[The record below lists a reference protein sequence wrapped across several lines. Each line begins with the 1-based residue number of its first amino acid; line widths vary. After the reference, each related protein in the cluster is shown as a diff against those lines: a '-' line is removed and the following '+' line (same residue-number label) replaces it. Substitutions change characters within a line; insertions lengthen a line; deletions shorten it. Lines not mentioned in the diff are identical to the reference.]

1 MVLLGD
7 LLNTAD
13 FSKAVD
19 GLAREFRGRH
29 KLPAIH
35 QLGLTV
41 PDVEYAARV
50 LEAKGIGPFFI
61 ANGSPVFWRERG
73 QERSIRGKMGMAY
86 HQSFELELLE
96 PTEGSEFYRQSL
108 DSAGGIVVQHLGFL
122 VPDVDEWADRL
133 AAAGSPVWIRGK
145 LKIGPAAADFCYM
158 DTVEEAGL
166 IIEFI
171 SWRIFGSSFSPPA
184 ALYHAAGRLEKWSG
198 KRSITVR

>member
-7 LLNTAD
+7 LLNAAD

-19 GLAREFRGRH
+19 GLAREFRDQH

-41 PDVEYAARV
+41 PNVENAARV

-73 QERSIRGKMGMAY
+73 QERSIRGKMGLAN
-86 HQSFELELLE
+86 HRGFELELLE

-108 DSAGGIVVQHLGFL
+108 NPADGIVVQHLGLL
-122 VPDVDEWADRL
+122 VQDVDEWADRL
-133 AAAGSPVWIRGK
+133 GATGSPVWIRGK
-145 LKIGPAAADFCYM
+145 LKIGPATADFCYM

-171 SWRIFGSSFSPPA
+171 SWRIFGRDFSFPA
-184 ALYHAAGRLEKWSG
+184 ALYHGAGRLEKWFG
-198 KRSITVR
+198 KRSITV

>member
-7 LLNTAD
+7 LLNAAD

-19 GLAREFRGRH
+19 GLAREFRDKH

-41 PDVEYAARV
+41 PDVEYAARI

-61 ANGSPVFWRERG
+61 ANGSPAFWRERG

-86 HQSFELELLE
+86 HQGFELELLE
-96 PTEGSEFYRQSL
+96 PTEGSEFYKQSL
-108 DSAGGIVVQHLGFL
+108 DPAGGIVVQHLGL
-122 VPDVDEWADRL
+122 LTQDVDEWANRL

-145 LKIGPAAADFCYM
+145 LKIGPATVDFSYM
-158 DTVEEAGL
+158 DTEEAGL

-171 SWRIFGSSFSPPA
+171 SWRIFGQPFSPPA

-198 KRSITVR
+198 KRSIAV

>member
-1 MVLLGD
+1 MVLLAD
-7 LLNTAD
+7 LLNAAD

-19 GLAREFRGRH
+19 GLACEFRDQH

-41 PDVEYAARV
+41 PDVENAARV

-73 QERSIRGKMGMAY
+73 QEQSIRGKMGLANY
-86 HQSFELELLE
+86 RGFELELLE
-96 PTEGSEFYRQSL
+96 PTEGSDFYRQSL
-108 DSAGGIVVQHLGFL
+108 DPAGGIVVQHLGL
-122 VPDVDEWADRL
+122 LAPDVDEWADRL

-145 LKIGPAAADFCYM
+145 LKIGPATADFCYV
-158 DTVEEAGL
+158 DSVEEAGL

-171 SWRIFGSSFSPPA
+171 SWRIFGSPFHPLA
-184 ALYHAAGRLEKWSG
+184 ALYHGAGRLEKWSG
-198 KRSITVR
+198 KRSITVQ

>member
-7 LLNTAD
+7 LLNAAN

-19 GLAREFRGRH
+19 GLAREFRDQH

-41 PDVEYAARV
+41 PNVENAARV

-73 QERSIRGKMGMAY
+73 QERSIRGKMGLAN
-86 HQSFELELLE
+86 HRGFELELLE

-108 DSAGGIVVQHLGFL
+108 NPADGIVVQHLGLL
-122 VPDVDEWADRL
+122 VQDVDEWADRL

-145 LKIGPAAADFCYM
+145 LKIGPATANFAYM
-158 DTVEEAGL
+158 DTVEKAG
-166 IIEFI
+166 IVVEFI
-171 SWRIFGSSFSPPA
+171 SWRIFGQTFSPPA
-184 ALYHAAGRLEKWSG
+184 ALYHGAGWLEKWSG
-198 KRSITVR
+198 KRSITV

>member
-7 LLNTAD
+7 LLNAAD

-19 GLAREFRGRH
+19 GLAREFRDKH

-41 PDVEYAARV
+41 PDVEDAARD

-73 QERSIRGKMGMAY
+73 QVRSICGKMGMAY
-86 HQSFELELLE
+86 HQGFELELLE
-96 PTEGSEFYRQSL
+96 PTEGSEFYKQSL
-108 DSAGGIVVQHLGFL
+108 DPAGGIVVQHLGL
-122 VPDVDEWADRL
+122 LTQDVDEWANRL

-145 LKIGPAAADFCYM
+145 LKIGPATVDFSYM
-158 DTVEEAGL
+158 DTEEAGL

-171 SWRIFGSSFSPPA
+171 SWRIFGQPFSPPA

-198 KRSITVR
+198 KRSIAV

>member
-7 LLNTAD
+7 LLNAAD

-19 GLAREFRGRH
+19 GLAREFRDQH

-41 PDVEYAARV
+41 PDVEDAARD

-73 QERSIRGKMGMAY
+73 QERSIRGKMGLAN
-86 HQSFELELLE
+86 HRGFELELLE

-108 DSAGGIVVQHLGFL
+108 NPADGIVVQHLGLL
-122 VPDVDEWADRL
+122 VQDVDEWADRL
-133 AAAGSPVWIRGK
+133 GATGSPVWIRGK
-145 LKIGPAAADFCYM
+145 LKIGPATADFCYM

-171 SWRIFGSSFSPPA
+171 SWRIFGRPFSPPA
-184 ALYHAAGRLEKWSG
+184 TLYHVAGRLEKWSG
-198 KRSITVR
+198 KRSSAV

>member
-7 LLNTAD
+7 LLNATD

-19 GLAREFRGRH
+19 GLAREFRDKH

-41 PDVEYAARV
+41 PDVQDAARD

-73 QERSIRGKMGMAY
+73 QERSIRGKMGLAH
-86 HQSFELELLE
+86 HQGFELELLE

-108 DSAGGIVVQHLGFL
+108 DPAGKIVVQHLGLL
-122 VPDVDEWADRL
+122 VQDVDEWADRL
-133 AAAGSPVWIRGK
+133 AAESPVWIRGK

-158 DTVEEAGL
+158 DTVEEAG
-166 IIEFI
+166 IVVEFI
-171 SWRIFGSSFSPPA
+171 SWRMFGRTFSPPA

-198 KRSITVR
+198 KRSITI